1 MNSKWTSRLRTTRID
16 FDQLDVEAIAAE
28 VHEAWMEAKREDGIT
43 SRLSETGEEL
53 MVPFELLSEQAKDLD
68 RVLVKTVLKAVQ
80 TVYGS

>member
-68 RVLVKTVLKAVQ
+68 RGSVKAVLKAIQ
-80 TVYGS
+80 AVYGS